1 MSFQFVLDLKQEK
14 SLQKMIGGSTLEL
27 KETGGSHLE
36 RKPFSKYTRNYRT
49 LKTIVLLC
57 SWISY
62 GMNNEIVSST
72 FEDLRVHLGL
82 NYDGITYLL
91 VVRDFGSLGMM
102 FFSGLIYDK
111 FSNYSELI
119 MSMGGLFLV
128 LRMFYS
134 I

>member
-1 MSFQFVLDLKQEK
+1 
-14 SLQKMIGGSTLEL
+14 MIGGSTLEL
-27 KETGGSHLE
+27 KETSSYSE
-36 RKPFSKYTRNYRT
+36 RKPFSKYTRNYRI

-72 FEDLRVHLGL
+72 FEDLRVHLSL

-102 FFSGLIYDK
+102 FFSGFIYDK

-134 I
+134 ILFTNSTRVKFLFLS